1 MQKESAKFKISVE
14 SFKLTVICHS
24 TTELF
29 VIDMFFMSQW
39 KGNDHG
45 NLQCH

>member
-29 VIDMFFMSQW
+29 VIDMFFNVPVE
-39 KGNDHG
+39 GNDHG
-45 NLQCH
+45 NLQCY